1 VLLVFMRVKIRKRMN
16 CSLWRLKMIWVK
28 RLTLVLMLAGCA
40 STPIV
45 DQAGVDQEAYEADLK
60 ECQYYADQVNS
71 GQIIAASS
79 ALTGLFGGLLSMAV
93 GDESSAK
100 KAAGAGVTAGG
111 AKGLAASEAKKAKVA
126 RQCLRSRGYIV
137 YD

>member
-1 VLLVFMRVKIRKRMN
+1 MEVGHDLDSALD
-16 CSLWRLKMIWVK
+16 
-28 RLTLVLMLAGCA
+28 AA
-40 STPIV
+40 AIV
-45 DQAGVDQEAYEADLK
+45 IGLRHNADVYQAGVDPEGYEADLK

-71 GQIIAASS
+71 GQIVASKG

-93 GDESSAK
+93 GSESSAK
-100 KAAGAGVTAGG
+100 KSAGAGVMAGG
-111 AKGLAASEAKKAKVA
+111 AKGLADAEAKKARVA

>member
-1 VLLVFMRVKIRKRMN
+1 
-16 CSLWRLKMIWVK
+16 
-28 RLTLVLMLAGCA
+28 ML
-40 STPIV
+40 
-45 DQAGVDQEAYEADLK
+45 DAGVIAIRPRFNSDCRSGRESTKRPTTADLK
-60 ECQYYADQVNS
+60 ECQHYADQVNS
-71 GQIIAASS
+71 GQIIAVSS